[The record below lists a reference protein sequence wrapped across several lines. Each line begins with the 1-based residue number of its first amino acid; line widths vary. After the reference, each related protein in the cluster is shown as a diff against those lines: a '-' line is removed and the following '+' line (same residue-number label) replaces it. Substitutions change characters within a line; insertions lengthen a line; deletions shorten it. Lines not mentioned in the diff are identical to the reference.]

1 MKLQQIFK
9 QTLNESDWQEEHNRL
24 TIQAMKDWCQKMRL
38 RDIRVSKEGNE
49 FVLNCSGNVRIIADD
64 LDYDDDNMVF
74 LPYKFGEVEGDFSI
88 AAGKFTKMRNLKNC
102 PYMVYGNFKA
112 AGLWLESLEG
122 GPGSVSNIFDV
133 SDNQLTNWDGFPS
146 QVGEINAV
154 GNKITSF
161 KGIAYNVT
169 MCNTVIADAQCRSGV
184 LELFK
189 IEGLEQVSFKARQPS
204 QITNELAIEIEKAYH
219 IINKHLQGDRDII
232 DVQSDFID
240 ADLSDWVKR

>member
-38 RDIRVSKEGNE
+38 RDVRVSKEGNE

-122 GPGSVSNIFDV
+122 GPGSVGNDFDV
-133 SDNQLTNWDGFPS
+133 SDNQLKDWSGVPS
-146 QVGEINAV
+146 QAGRIKIQN
-154 GNKITSF
+154 NKITSF
-161 KGIAYNVT
+161 KGVAREVT
-169 MCNTVIADAQCRSGV
+169 MCNEIWVGTDCRSGV
-184 LELFK
+184 LELLQV
-189 IEGLEQVSFKARQPS
+189 EGLEHIEFVAEIATQFAK
-204 QITNELAIEIEKAYH
+204 NEAKEIVTAGR
-219 IINKHLQGDRDII
+219 IIDKHLQGDRDAI
-232 DVQSDFID
+232 DLQSDFID
-240 ADLSDWVKR
+240 ADLHDWVKR